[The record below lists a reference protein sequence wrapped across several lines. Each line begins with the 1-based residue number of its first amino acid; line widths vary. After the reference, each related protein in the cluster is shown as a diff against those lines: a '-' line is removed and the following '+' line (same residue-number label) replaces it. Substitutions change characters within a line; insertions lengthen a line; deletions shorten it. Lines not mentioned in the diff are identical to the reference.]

1 MNMDQIM
8 YDLTYWFDYTMRMV
22 LHHPLT
28 SLIAVVGAFLFHQAL
43 GALFHQLRR
52 NEADYQRNHLRSN
65 WAYGSFVRLAHVLT
79 SPPRFLLVSPR

>member
-8 YDLTYWFDYTMRMV
+8 NDLTYWFDYTMRMV

-43 GALFHQLRR
+43 GAMKLITSVITF
-52 NEADYQRNHLRSN
+52 A
-65 WAYGSFVRLAHVLT
+65 LAGLT
-79 SPPRFLLVSPR
+79 ALLLDWLMF

>member
-43 GALFHQLRR
+43 GAMKLITSVITF
-52 NEADYQRNHLRSN
+52 A
-65 WAYGSFVRLAHVLT
+65 LAGLT
-79 SPPRFLLVSPR
+79 ALLLDWLMF